1 MDSAQK
7 HQTIA
12 AIVADEFRAIEPGD
26 EMTINAGELYN
37 LLALAVSRCCGEAV
51 TVGGGLVWGAPGGLP
66 PCAPLT
72 TPIITEQMV
81 ADYRATPGFGS
92 AIADDMRQR
101 IGQPIPNDEGVIPTE
116 IAHTT
121 NDLDA
126 LRWLANHPVPSVAKA
141 AKKRLA
147 TLNSCID
154 KEPQ

>member
-7 HQTIA
+7 HNVIA

-37 LLALAVSRCCGEAV
+37 LLALAVARCCGAAV
-51 TVGGGLVWGAPGGLP
+51 TVGGGLVWGPGG
-66 PCAPLT
+66 PLT
-72 TPIITEQMV
+72 TPIITAQMV

-141 AKKRLA
+141 AKNRLA
-147 TLNSCID
+147 TLNL
-154 KEPQ
+154 